1 MLHARLSFAFVRSLS
16 ACCTRRSRHGW
27 RAGTALALAAILVLA
42 GSGCGSAAQSGTV
55 PSSAGVPTTTGTTVS
70 ENLSTSTVVPAV
82 LPPSGWSS
90 PGASVVRALAAARA
104 DAAGLKL
111 YAPMLLP
118 GETVAPDAWWPVS
131 QVDSPA
137 AYEGPPASNPRI
149 ASSPGTLP
157 EIRLVLRSDRGWL
170 EIIENVRGDL
180 GDVTGSPVGTVSAH
194 PATLYQLGGC
204 LCVQWADA
212 GIWYAVVARGWP
224 EGDVRVVALNMRP
237 LKGL

>member
-1 MLHARLSFAFVRSLS
+1 MLHARPLFVFVSSLS
-16 ACCTRRSRHGW
+16 ARCTRRSWDGW
-27 RAGTALALAAILVLA
+27 GAGTALALAAILVLV
-42 GSGCGSAAQSGTV
+42 GSGCGTAAQPGTV
-55 PSSAGVPTTTGTTVS
+55 SSSAGVPTTVGTTVS

-104 DAAGLKL
+104 DAGGLKL
-111 YAPMLLP
+111 YAPTLLP
-118 GETVAPDAWWPVS
+118 GETVAPDTWWPVS

-137 AYEGPPASNPRI
+137 AYEGPPAPNPRI

-157 EIRLVLRSDRGWL
+157 EIRLVLRSGRGWL
-170 EIIENVRGDL
+170 EIVENVRGDL
-180 GDVTGSPVGTVSAH
+180 GDVTGSPVGMVSGH

-224 EGDVRVVALNMRP
+224 EDEVRAVALNVRP
-237 LKGL
+237 LEGS